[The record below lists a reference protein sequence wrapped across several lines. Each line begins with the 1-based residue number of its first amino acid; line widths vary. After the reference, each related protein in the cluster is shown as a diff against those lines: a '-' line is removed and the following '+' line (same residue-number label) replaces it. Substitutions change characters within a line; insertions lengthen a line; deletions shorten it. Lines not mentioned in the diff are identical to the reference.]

1 MRATTAMKRAISALA
16 LAGLL
21 LLLWS
26 VWDREALMDWIRSA
40 RLLPFFATMA
50 LLPAVGVPITPFFV
64 LAGATF
70 GSRVGLVGSL
80 LSLGAN
86 LALCYFVAR
95 SSLQPRLVA
104 LLRRFDYELPNFAA
118 GGKSALRFA
127 LVVKATPGVPAFV
140 KNYGLGAA
148 GVPFGVYF
156 ATSMSVTGLYAAL
169 LIVLGESLFDHDLR
183 KTLVAGGALLLAVAV
198 FLLIRRPW
206 RRGGAQRS
214 HRPIERRA

>member
-1 MRATTAMKRAISALA
+1 MKRALLAIALVG
-16 LAGLL
+16 LA

-26 VWDREALMDWIRSA
+26 IWNREALLEWIRSA
-40 RLLPFFATMA
+40 RALPFFAVMA

-64 LAGATF
+64 LAGASF
-70 GSRVGLVGSL
+70 GIRVGLIGSL
-80 LSLGAN
+80 LALGAN
-86 LALCYFVAR
+86 FALCYFIAR
-95 SSLQPRLVA
+95 SSLRPRLVA

-140 KNYGLGAA
+140 KNYALGAA
-148 GVPFGVYF
+148 NVPFGVYL

-183 KTLVAGGALLLAVAV
+183 KTLLVGGALLSCAGA
-198 FLLIRRPW
+198 FLWMRNRRG
-206 RRGGAQRS
+206 RGGAQSS
-214 HRPIERRA
+214 HRPVERRA